1 MELNLEHFFLSILL
15 LILLGRLLGVLLSK
29 YGFQSLIGE
38 VLGGLILSPL
48 ILNIVVP
55 NDTLK
60 IFSEFGILMLMLLSG
75 LLTDFRAFEEYKKIS
90 IVVGVMGVLFSIALI
105 FSVLIVFNVNW
116 VVALF
121 ISVILSNT
129 AVEICARLLLRK
141 NISKKTHAIIMGAS
155 FVDDIVAVFL
165 IGLVGSLA
173 LGEKITIEGMMST
186 ATIVIV
192 FIAASLIFVPYFFD
206 KFKVID
212 RLVGSEPQEEKILL
226 TFSILFAIL
235 FAIVAH
241 YSGLQEIIG
250 AYIAGLIIGKWGS
263 KVGPLLKRRIA
274 YEDLVDD
281 IEPISHALFTPLF
294 FGYIG
299 LQLGTIAAS
308 INITITTWI
317 FIGTISLM
325 AILGKFLGCGLGA
338 KIFGVDW
345 KTSGYIGVA
354 MGGRGALEL
363 VLLSLG
369 YDRGIINAD
378 LFASVVIVT
387 LITVILTPILL
398 HLYETYV
405 KVSP

>member
-1 MELNLEHFFLSILL
+1 MNLEHFFLSILL
-15 LILLGRLLGVLLSK
+15 LIFLGRLLGVLLSK

-48 ILNIVVP
+48 ILNVVAP

-75 LLTDFRAFEEYKKIS
+75 LLTDFRAFEEYKKVS
-90 IVVGVMGVLFSIALI
+90 ILVGVLGVLFSIALI
-105 FSVLIVFNVNW
+105 FSVLVIFNVSW
-116 VVALF
+116 IVALF

-129 AVEICARLLLRK
+129 AVEICAGLLMRR

-173 LGEKITIEGMMST
+173 LGETVTVNSIIYT
-186 ATIVIV
+186 AVIVIV
-192 FIAASLIFVPYFFD
+192 FITVSLILVPYFFD
-206 KFKVID
+206 KFKLID
-212 RLVGSEPQEEKILL
+212 RLIATGHQEEKILL
-226 TFSILFAIL
+226 TFSVLFAIL
-235 FAIVAH
+235 FAIIAH

-250 AYIAGLIIGKWGS
+250 AYIAGLIIGRWGS

-281 IEPISHALFTPLF
+281 IEPILHALFTPLF

-308 INITITTWI
+308 IQITVNVWI
-317 FIGTISLM
+317 FIAAITAM
-325 AILGKFLGCGLGA
+325 ALLGKFLGCGLGA
-338 KIFGVDW
+338 RIFGVDW
-345 KTSGYIGVA
+345 KTSGYIGIA

-387 LITVILTPILL
+387 LITVILTPIILY
-398 HLYETYV
+398 LYEIRA

>member
-1 MELNLEHFFLSILL
+1 MNLENFFLSILL

-55 NDTLK
+55 SETLK

-75 LLTDFRAFEEYKKIS
+75 LLTDFRAFEEYKTIS

-105 FSVLIVFNVNW
+105 FSVLIIFKVSW

-129 AVEICARLLLRK
+129 AVEICARLLMRR
-141 NISKKTHAIIMGAS
+141 NITKKTHAIIMGAS

-165 IGLVGSLA
+165 IGMVGSIA
-173 LGEKITIEGMMST
+173 LGEKITIDGMIRT
-186 ATIVIV
+186 ATIVII
-192 FIAASLIFVPYFFD
+192 FIAASLILVPYFFD
-206 KFKVID
+206 KFKVMD
-212 RLVGSEPQEEKILL
+212 RLIGSGHQEEKILL
-226 TFSILFAIL
+226 TFSVLFAIL
-235 FAIVAH
+235 FAIIAH

-250 AYIAGLIIGKWGS
+250 AYIAGLIIGRWGS
-263 KVGPLLKRRIA
+263 EVGPLLKRRVA

-294 FGYIG
+294 FGFVG

-308 INITITTWI
+308 IKITLTTWI
-317 FIGTISLM
+317 FIGAIAAM
-325 AILGKFLGCGLGA
+325 AIVGKFLGCGFGA
-338 KIFGVDW
+338 KIFGVNW
-345 KTSGYIGVA
+345 RTSGYIGVA

-369 YDRGIINAD
+369 YDRGIISAD

-398 HLYETYV
+398 HLYENRF

>member
-1 MELNLEHFFLSILL
+1 MNLENFFLSILL

-48 ILNIVVP
+48 IFNLVVP

-75 LLTDFRAFEEYKKIS
+75 LLTDFRAFNEYKKIS
-90 IVVGVMGVLFSIALI
+90 ILVGVMGVLFSIALI
-105 FSVLIVFNVNW
+105 FSVLIIFGVGW

-129 AVEICARLLLRK
+129 AVEICARLLIRG

-173 LGEKITIEGMMST
+173 LGEQITVNSLIQT
-186 ATIVIV
+186 AIIVIV
-192 FIAASLIFVPYFFD
+192 FIAASLILVPYFFD

-212 RLVGSEPQEEKILL
+212 RLVGSSPQEEKILL

-235 FAIVAH
+235 FAIIAH

-250 AYIAGLIIGKWGS
+250 AYIAGLIVGRWGS

-294 FGYIG
+294 FGFVG
-299 LQLGTIAAS
+299 LQLGTIAAT
-308 INITITTWI
+308 IQITLNTWI
-317 FIGTISLM
+317 FIGAISTM

-338 KIFGVDW
+338 KICGIDW
-345 KTSGYIGVA
+345 RNSGYIGVA

-369 YDRGIINAD
+369 YDKGIINAD

-398 HLYETYV
+398 NLYERHV